1 MSNAAEARDKV
12 GPDSRPLVNAG
23 LRMLRPVVR
32 LFIGKMSFGA
42 FQDIARQLYVEE
54 ARRKMSREQPNA
66 RVTQSA
72 LAVLTGLDTRLIANF
87 MEQPPELGMEH
98 VSQESALLHRWNTD
112 PNFQDPDTGEPATLL
127 VHGPGRTFQS
137 LVMGTLGRNVT
148 VKPVMERLTASGNI
162 EQPDRYT
169 VRMISRHYS
178 PINQDDEAFFDVAS
192 RSLHRLGMTLTHNYE
207 VDASEDK
214 WLQQARWS
222 RRIRESELPEFRQAL
237 RELLE
242 SQLDECERKID
253 HLEPENEP
261 DSSVLAGMECFYWE
275 QVDSAN
281 EDSRGGD

>member
-1 MSNAAEARDKV
+1 MSNAAEVRDKA

-54 ARRKMSREQPNA
+54 ARRKMQREQPTA
-66 RVTQSA
+66 RITQSA

-87 MEQPPELGMEH
+87 MEQPPEFGMED
-98 VSQESALLHRWNTD
+98 VSQESALLYRWSTD
-112 PNFQDPDTGEPATLL
+112 PNFQDPDTGQPATLL

-169 VRMISRHYS
+169 VRLVSRHYS
-178 PINQDDEAFFDVAS
+178 PINQDDEAFFEVAS
-192 RSLHRLGMTLTHNYE
+192 QSMQRLGMTMTHNYE
-207 VDASEDK
+207 AENEDEK
-214 WLQQARWS
+214 WLQQGRWS
-222 RRIRESELPEFRQAL
+222 RKVHAQQLSEFRSSL

-242 SQLDECERKID
+242 KQLDQCEQKID
-253 HLEPENEP
+253 TLEPDAVP
-261 DSSVLAGMECFYWE
+261 DEAIIAGVGVFYWE
-275 QVDSAN
+275 QLNQVD
-281 EDSRGGD
+281 EVSRGGD

>member
-54 ARRKMSREQPNA
+54 ARRKMGREQPNA

-87 MEQPPELGMEH
+87 MEQAPELGMEH
-98 VSQESALLHRWNTD
+98 VSQESALLYRWTTD
-112 PNFQDPDTGEPATLL
+112 PNFQDPDSGEPATLL
-127 VHGPGRTFQS
+127 IHGPGRTFQS

-178 PINQDDEAFFDVAS
+178 PINQDDEAFFEVAS
-192 RSLHRLGMTLTHNYE
+192 QSMQRLGMTLTHNYE
-207 VDASEDK
+207 AENKDDK
-214 WLQQARWS
+214 WLQQGRWS
-222 RRIRESELPEFRQAL
+222 RKVPEQKLPEFRASL

-242 SQLDECERKID
+242 RQLDECEQAID
-253 HLEPENEP
+253 TLEPDTAPN
-261 DSSVLAGMECFYWE
+261 DAVIAGVGVFYWE
-275 QVDSAN
+275 QANHVD
-281 EDSRGGD
+281 EESRGGD

>member
-1 MSNAAEARDKV
+1 MSNAAEVRDKV

-54 ARRKMSREQPNA
+54 ARRKMSREQPDA

-98 VSQESALLHRWNTD
+98 VSQESALLYRWTTD

-127 VHGPGRTFQS
+127 IHGPGRTFQS

-169 VRMISRHYS
+169 VRMVSRHYS
-178 PINQDDEAFFDVAS
+178 PINQDDEAFFEVAS
-192 RSLHRLGMTLTHNYE
+192 QSMQRLGMTLTHNYE
-207 VDASEDK
+207 AENKDDK
-214 WLQQARWS
+214 WLQQGRWS
-222 RRIRESELPEFRQAL
+222 RKVPEQKLPEFRASL

-242 SQLDECERKID
+242 RQLDECEKTID
-253 HLEPENEP
+253 TLEPDTAPN
-261 DSSVLAGMECFYWE
+261 DAVIAGVGVFYWE
-275 QVDSAN
+275 QANHVDD
-281 EDSRGGD
+281 ESRGGD

>member
-1 MSNAAEARDKV
+1 MSNAAEVRDKV
-12 GPDSRPLVNAG
+12 APDSRPLVTAG

-32 LFIGKMSFGA
+32 LFVGKMSFGA

-54 ARRKMSREQPNA
+54 AHRKMRREQPNA
-66 RVTQSA
+66 RITQSA

-127 VHGPGRTFQS
+127 IHGPGRTFQS

-162 EQPDRYT
+162 EKPDRYT
-169 VRMISRHYS
+169 VRMVSRHYS
-178 PINQDDEAFFDVAS
+178 PINQDDETFFDVAGL
-192 RSLHRLGMTLTHNYE
+192 SLQRLGLTLTHNYE
-207 VDASEDK
+207 AGEDEDK

-222 RRIRESELPEFRQAL
+222 RKIDEDKLPDFRKAM
-237 RELLE
+237 RELIE
-242 SQLDECERKID
+242 KHLDECEDTID
-253 HLEPENEP
+253 QYENKNDPE
-261 DSSVLAGMECFYWE
+261 SATLAGIQYLYWE
-275 QVDSAN
+275 QSASKD
-281 EDSRGGD
+281 ETRGGD